1 MPRSFQLE
9 IVTPTRVIDC
19 GPVNYL
25 RAPSMDGL
33 FGVMARHTRAMIT
46 LEVGEIKVVRRR
58 SPDGKE
64 GQPRYYATNGGY
76 ADIHGNNVQLLVETA
91 EEAGEIDVDRA
102 RSAAERARGRIYG
115 REAGIDEAR
124 AEAALHRAL
133 NRLGVAGKR

>member
-1 MPRSFQLE
+1 MARSFQLE

-46 LEVGEIKVVRRR
+46 LDVGEIKVVAAG
-58 SPDGKE
+58 S
-64 GQPRYYATNGGY
+64 QPKFYATNGGY

-91 EEAGEIDVDRA
+91 EDAGEIDATRA
-102 RSAAERARGRIYG
+102 KAAAERAHERIRS
-115 REAGIDEAR
+115 RESSIDHSR

-133 NRLGVAGKR
+133 IRLIVAGRGT